1 MMTKDQYKELIHEL
15 EDKLENLHA
24 CHGCAPAEYV
34 RAKDILEELG
44 RIADVRS
51 DSKQTE
57 R

>member
-1 MMTKDQYKELIHEL
+1 MTKDQYKELIHEL